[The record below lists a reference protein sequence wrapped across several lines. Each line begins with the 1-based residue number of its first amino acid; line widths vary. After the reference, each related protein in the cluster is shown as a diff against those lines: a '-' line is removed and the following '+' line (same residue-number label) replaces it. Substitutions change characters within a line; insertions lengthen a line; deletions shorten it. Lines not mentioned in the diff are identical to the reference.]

1 MRRQHAGETLQH
13 ARVVLND
20 SYGAHTTLIH
30 IDRRQM
36 SRKFPSS
43 RGQMSGLG
51 SLKKR
56 GPVSNTRHKRAVTD
70 LGKDN
75 LHRATSRRYAN
86 STLNR
91 IFVWNS

>member
-1 MRRQHAGETLQH
+1 
-13 ARVVLND
+13 
-20 SYGAHTTLIH
+20 
-30 IDRRQM
+30 
-36 SRKFPSS
+36 
-43 RGQMSGLG
+43 MSGLG